1 MFLCSDEG
9 KLTVIQ
15 HSHCEYWMNAFA
27 HILIV
32 ELVLAEMACVSRN
45 VRTTRPESLPA
56 FRSNGPFLSVRS
68 RILILPHSNKFL
80 TTCWMDCDRCIE
92 VGFGCA
98 HFNGYG
104 KALNHFVNAISNSVE
119 SDYFFVCSCCD

>member
-45 VRTTRPESLPA
+45 VRTTRPEPLPA
-56 FRSNGPFLSVRS
+56 FRSNGPFLSARS
-68 RILILPHSNKFL
+68 RILFSLPLVALVFYIYSLIL
-80 TTCWMDCDRCIE
+80 
-92 VGFGCA
+92 VG
-98 HFNGYG
+98 
-104 KALNHFVNAISNSVE
+104 
-119 SDYFFVCSCCD
+119 

>member
-56 FRSNGPFLSVRS
+56 FRSNGPFLSARS

-80 TTCWMDCDRCIE
+80 TTSWMNGYGCVE

-104 KALNHFVNAISNSVE
+104 KALNHFINAVSNPVE